1 VKPSLSHRIHQIM
14 LRSEAAKTDKR
25 AAFQE
30 LLRQIGPN
38 ERATAEINPD
48 TFART
53 WRRHKKRF

>member
-1 VKPSLSHRIHQIM
+1 M